1 MAFKTCQRNFHV
13 QKACKNVPTFSFS
26 ATLLKKC
33 SIKLNMKSCDM
44 SWQSVAVT
52 FHSTPVFIIHSLVF
66 SPQAGFSRNQNPVRR
81 PVWLLHTA
89 SWANSQGQ
97 VAIEFPQDVT
107 IQVNLLFLVSCTCF
121 GRCFCPSSGALDCK
135 AVSIHP

>member
-97 VAIEFPQDVT
+97 VAIAFPRLQTFPPSPLGAFTSNDT
-107 IQVNLLFLVSCTCF
+107 RDILFKQ
-121 GRCFCPSSGALDCK
+121 SGDE
-135 AVSIHP
+135 INI